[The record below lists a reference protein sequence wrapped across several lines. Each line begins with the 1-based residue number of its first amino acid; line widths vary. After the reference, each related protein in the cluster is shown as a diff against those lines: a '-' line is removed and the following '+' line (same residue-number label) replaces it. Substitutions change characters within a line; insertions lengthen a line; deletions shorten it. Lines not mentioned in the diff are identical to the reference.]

1 MRPFARVPL
10 LIRLLRCYEGERDCV
25 RKTRLALLV
34 LRIERRL
41 YGY

>member
-1 MRPFARVPL
+1 MNPFARIPL
-10 LIRLLRCYEGERDCV
+10 LIRLLRCYDGERDTV
-25 RKTRLALLV
+25 RRMRLGLLV